1 MIDLTPQQIL
11 HVRLHDA
18 GFRYAKLLR
27 QNAGHPDEIIYV
39 IQGIWG
45 DEIAN
50 IVESTQDTG
59 YELPKHIFEGKPNNM
74 SNHQTQSPDTL
85 SNEAAPIEENP
96 ECETPDAL
104 ARKVERLERRTST
117 LELLLNDIMIHIDNP
132 SKSENQF
139 ASKQKPKPKQKMNA
153 PDIKERILAYLST
166 ETTPKGTRVIAQ
178 AIRSKFQETKIA
190 LRHLRDSQKIIYIE
204 NEGYQRKDRTGWQ
217 TRT

>member
-1 MIDLTPQQIL
+1 
-11 HVRLHDA
+11 
-18 GFRYAKLLR
+18 
-27 QNAGHPDEIIYV
+27 
-39 IQGIWG
+39 
-45 DEIAN
+45 
-50 IVESTQDTG
+50 
-59 YELPKHIFEGKPNNM
+59 M
-74 SNHQTQSPDTL
+74 SNHQTQPSDTL
-85 SNEAAPIEENP
+85 SNAAAPIAENP

-166 ETTPKGTRVIAQ
+166 ETIPKGTRVIAQ

-190 LRHLRDSQKIIYIE
+190 LRQLRDSQEIIYIQ
-204 NEGYQRKDRTGWQ
+204 NKGYRRKDRTGQ
-217 TRT
+217 KNAKSL